1 MQFYLDGYRAG
12 DPRVL
17 PAAPDA
23 MDESES
29 LPAEVDV
36 LIDTGAPR

>member
-1 MQFYLDGYRAG
+1 MQFYLDGYRPG

-29 LPAEVDV
+29 LPAVDV
-36 LIDTGAPR
+36 LIDTGALR